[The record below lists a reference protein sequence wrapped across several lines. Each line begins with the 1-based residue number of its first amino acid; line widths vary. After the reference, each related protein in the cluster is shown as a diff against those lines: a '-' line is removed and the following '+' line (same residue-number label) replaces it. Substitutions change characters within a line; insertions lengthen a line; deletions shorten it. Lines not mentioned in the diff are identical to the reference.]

1 MHGTCSHVVP
11 RQNGGENTESGT
23 VPNRNDKTHIATTN
37 SMWKMRGRIV
47 FFNPTSRFRRIESK
61 SRILP
66 SIQLFHPST
75 ACLLLLC
82 LGLQKLITFLE
93 GGGGVFLLLRLSR
106 VFGVPCKIN
115 WQDPCATL
123 AAPGPNG
130 LASNLNLVTSLDLAS
145 KNLPQRRT
153 FSHTVRL
160 RSYWAGCQSAVVLP
174 TRLLDCMSNSGQLP
188 PSFCPIN

>member
-1 MHGTCSHVVP
+1 M
-11 RQNGGENTESGT
+11 ENE
-23 VPNRNDKTHIATTN
+23 RAD
-37 SMWKMRGRIV
+37 R

-61 SRILP
+61 SRVLP

-75 ACLLLLC
+75 AYLLLLC
-82 LGLQKLITFLE
+82 LGLQKLITSLE
-93 GGGGVFLLLRLSR
+93 GGGRGSCCCASV
-106 VFGVPCKIN
+106 VFGVPCKVN

-130 LASNLNLVTSLDLAS
+130 LAPNLNPVTSLDLAS

-160 RSYWAGCQSAVVLP
+160 RTGLAVRVPL
-174 TRLLDCMSNSGQLP
+174 
-188 PSFCPIN
+188 FCPLDFWIACQILVNSHLPFAQLINQPDLSVPERGIPSAIASSH

>member
-37 SMWKMRGRIV
+37 SMWKMRGRILFLTPPPV
-47 FFNPTSRFRRIESK
+47 SGALNQNPGSSHQSSYYTV
-61 SRILP
+61 
-66 SIQLFHPST
+66 HPST
-75 ACLLLLC
+75 AYLLLLC

-93 GGGGVFLLLRLSR
+93 GGGVSCCCASV
-106 VFGVPCKIN
+106 VFGVPCKVN

-123 AAPGPNG
+123 AAPGPNR
-130 LASNLNLVTSLDLAS
+130 LAPNLNLVTSLDLAS

-160 RSYWAGCQSAVVLP
+160 RTGLAVRVPL
-174 TRLLDCMSNSGQLP
+174 
-188 PSFCPIN
+188 FCPLGF